1 MQEVKPVKQ
10 NRSSYIL
17 YCSATREQVKTE
29 NPDIKNRDILVELG
43 KRWKVEKESNSDTY
57 KLYVTKAEE
66 DKQRFLTEKAAVKPV
81 DVKDVVKTEVKEKG
95 KRKSKVKKT
104 EPVQV
109 QETVVVEPVPVPAP
123 VVVAESVP
131 APVVVVEPVVVEP
144 VKAVK
149 AKKKA
154 SSKK

>member
-1 MQEVKPVKQ
+1 MQEVKSVKQ

-29 NPDIKNRDILVELG
+29 NPNIKNRDILVELG
-43 KRWKVEKESNSDTY
+43 KRWKVEKESNSDVY
-57 KLYVTKAEE
+57 KLYLAKAEE

-81 DVKDVVKTEVKEKG
+81 DVKDVVKPDVKEKV
-95 KRKSKVKKT
+95 KRKTKVKKT
-104 EPVQV
+104 DPVQV
-109 QETVVVEPVPVPAP
+109 QETVSDPVVVEPEPVPEPVPAP
-123 VVVAESVP
+123 VVVSETH
-131 APVVVVEPVVVEP
+131 VVVVEPVKV
-144 VKAVK
+144 VK

>member
-81 DVKDVVKTEVKEKG
+81 DVKDVVKTEVKEKV
-95 KRKSKVKKT
+95 KRKSKAKKT
-104 EPVQV
+104 DPVQV
-109 QETVVVEPVPVPAP
+109 QETVVVAEPVAVEPVPEPVPAP
-123 VVVAESVP
+123 V
-131 APVVVVEPVVVEP
+131 VVVEP